1 MLQSFRTHKRLM
13 MGIAMIFIVPSFVVT
28 GIYSY
33 NRMTADDALA
43 EVGGESITAVD
54 FDNAKRQHLDSLRR
68 QLGTN
73 FNPNMLDS
81 QAARAEILANL
92 IAERAL
98 GIEMARDYVMVTEAD
113 AINMVKSAPNFQRD
127 GKFSRE
133 AYQQFLNA
141 IGKSDE
147 LFVLELRRDMAR
159 QLLLGGASN
168 TAIVPTAL
176 AQQVHQMMTEER
188 VIRLS
193 TITPEEF
200 MKTVTVTDDEAKA
213 FYDANKSLFVVPESV
228 DIEYVT
234 LSPANFLDIKPT
246 EDDVKSFYEQN
257 LQRFTVAEQ
266 RRASHILIADKS
278 LSDADLKA
286 KADKLYA
293 ELKAK
298 PALFAQRA
306 KELSQDPGSARQGG
320 DLGFFGKGMM
330 VPEFEK
336 AVFEGKK
343 GDLVAP
349 VKTDFGY
356 HIIRIDDVQPQKV
369 KSLAEARGEIEA
381 LYAQQASM
389 QAFASEAENFTNMVY
404 EQSDSLEPVATK
416 FNLKVEKLAN
426 VTRTFKHDLIN
437 GNVVE
442 ALYGFDALSD
452 KRNTN
457 AIEVAHNTLLSA
469 RVTAHHPETTKTFE
483 AVKAEIKDRLTAEK
497 AADAAKKAGEDQLA
511 ALKKGA
517 KIAVKFGEA
526 KSVTRSMPGDVAY
539 DVVTAA
545 MKPEGQKL
553 PAFAGVMTPQG
564 YVLVEVLNANVPTAT
579 DEDIANRKRELSQIF
594 GRVDQ
599 KAYLDA
605 LQVKLEAQVL
615 NKDYLPPAK

>member
-1 MLQSFRTHKRLM
+1 MIDVRLNLNTRTGLTMLQSFRTHKRLM

-526 KSVTRSMPGDVAY
+526 KSVTRSMPGVGKFFCLTYIQLNVFGFSVLSYNHTGVD
-539 DVVTAA
+539 
-545 MKPEGQKL
+545 L
-553 PAFAGVMTPQG
+553 FARP
-564 YVLVEVLNANVPTAT
+564 
-579 DEDIANRKRELSQIF
+579 DK
-594 GRVDQ
+594 
-599 KAYLDA
+599 
-605 LQVKLEAQVL
+605 
-615 NKDYLPPAK
+615 